1 MGKKSNQVKMA
12 PAMQAPEAA
21 ATKSSG
27 FFTHPLFPV
36 AVLLAAVAAVY
47 WGSLQNDFVAFD
59 DDKSIW
65 YNPHL
70 KNPTFSGIFGEQLVG
85 MYVPVTSLM
94 YVLVY
99 QFFGEKASY
108 FHVFGLLVHLA
119 NVLLVF
125 RFFLRVQPR
134 AWAAFFIAL
143 LFGVHPMLVEPVSW
157 VSALSTLLFSC
168 FYLVTLHLFWS
179 YLEEKGRKF
188 FWIALATFILAGLS
202 KSAAATL
209 PVTLVVLDW
218 WKNGHLNGK
227 VIFSRWPFWFVSA
240 GLVVLTFITRT
251 AEGHDIGG
259 STNTF
264 SLVDRLFMIS
274 QTVFFY
280 PFKLLVPSGY
290 SIFYPF
296 VKENGVWRADYYLAL
311 PALGLLAWWVVK
323 NWNKHRDIIF
333 GIGMYLAP
341 LFLMLPVVSVGTAE
355 MRNDRYAYLPCLGVF
370 FLLTL
375 LLDKLRSD
383 AGKYAVMGALAAFF
397 AWNTTAQTS
406 VWKDGTA
413 LFGNC
418 VDKTPEAAL
427 CQCNLGY
434 SELIALSFGKSV
446 EHYSNAL
453 ELDPSYVEA
462 YNGRGQAYMNL
473 KKIPEAISDF
483 TKAIDAG
490 IVTPKL
496 FGNRGKCYALLSRFE
511 EAIPDLSKSL
521 ELEPKSAEIWY
532 FRAFSSEKTGNLTE
546 ALNDYTKAVELNP
559 DYVEAL
565 VNRGLLHYKD
575 NKYDLAIKDNTR
587 ALSIAAAGI
596 KPMILVTRANAYM
609 QSGQLNEALADLNEA
624 VAIDPNYKRAYQS
637 RAAVYQK
644 LGQNAK
650 AAEDLAR

>member
-1 MGKKSNQVKMA
+1 MSKKNKQIQNTPAPPA
-12 PAMQAPEAA
+12 PAE
-21 ATKSSG
+21 KSPFS
-27 FFTHPLFPV
+27 FFTHPLLPV
-36 AVLLAAVAAVY
+36 AVLVAAVAAVY

-85 MYVPVTSLM
+85 MYVPVTSMM
-94 YVLVY
+94 YVLIY
-99 QFFGEKASY
+99 QLFGEKASY
-108 FHVFGLLVHLA
+108 FHVFGLLIHLL
-119 NVLLVF
+119 NVFMVF
-125 RFFLRVQPR
+125 RLFLRVQPR

-157 VSALSTLLFSC
+157 VSALSTLMFSC

-179 YLEEKGRKF
+179 FLEEKGSRY
-188 FWIALATFILAGLS
+188 FWLALGTFILAGLS

-209 PVTLVVLDW
+209 PVALVVLDW
-218 WKNGHLNGK
+218 WKNGQLNGR
-227 VIFSRWPFWFVSA
+227 VILSKWPFWLVSA
-240 GLVVLTFITRT
+240 ALVALTFITRA

-259 STNTF
+259 STNAFTF
-264 SLVDRLFMIS
+264 VDRLFMIS

-280 PFKLLVPSGY
+280 PFKLLVPTGY

-296 VKENGVWRADYYLAL
+296 VKQDGIWRADYYLAL

-355 MRNDRYAYLPCLGVF
+355 MRNDRYAYLPSLGVF

-383 AGKYAVMGALAAFF
+383 TGKYAVLGGLAALF
-397 AWNTTAQTS
+397 ALNTVSQTE

-418 VDKTPEAAL
+418 VEKTPEAAL

-434 SELIALSFGKSV
+434 SELLALSFEKSV
-446 EHYSNAL
+446 EHYSSAL
-453 ELDPSYVEA
+453 RLDPTYVEA

-496 FGNRGKCYALLSRFE
+496 FGNRGKCYALLGRFE
-511 EAIPDLSKSL
+511 EALPDLSKSL

-532 FRAFSSEKTGNLTE
+532 FKAFSGEKAGKMTE
-546 ALNDYTKAVELNP
+546 ALGDYSKAIELNP
-559 DYVEAL
+559 NYVEAL
-565 VNRGLLHYKD
+565 VNRGLLYYKD
-575 NKYDLAIKDNTR
+575 NNFEQAVKDNTR
-587 ALSIAAAGI
+587 ALAIAAAGI
-596 KPMILVTRANAYM
+596 KPMILVNRANALM
-609 QSGQLNEALADLNEA
+609 QSGQLNEALGDLNEA
-624 VAIDPNYKRAYQS
+624 VTIDPNYKRAYQS

-644 LGQNAK
+644 LGQDAK
-650 AAEDLAR
+650 AREDLAR